1 MIKKAVKYQLFE
13 MKKTIMI
20 YYGVMIAI
28 YLVLSSATSNQGI
41 VSGSEV
47 TTAIF
52 LFVVGLNSFTN
63 SFKMFLQNGISR
75 ETLFCSYSISTT
87 IVAVFMAFVTSIVN
101 IVMNIFFNYELLY
114 FQIYGGGTIG
124 NNNNGFVKFIGGFLW
139 TAFLYMMA
147 IMLGYFITTLY
158 YRMNTKLKI
167 FVSVG
172 VPGFLLIGIPYIEY
186 NWTNGRIS
194 EGIFNFV
201 TYAFGITNGYN
212 PCYFMVTS
220 LVILMILGVLSYSL
234 IRRAVVKTS

>member
-20 YYGVMIAI
+20 YYGIMIAV
-28 YLVLSSATSNQGI
+28 YLVLMGISSKEGG
-41 VSGSEV
+41 VSGTEV

-63 SFKMFLQNGISR
+63 SFKMFLQNGLSR
-75 ETLFCSYSISTT
+75 KTLFYSYSISTA
-87 IVAVFMAFVTSIVN
+87 IVAVFMALVTSIVN

-139 TAFLYMMA
+139 IAFLYMMA
-147 IMLGYFITTLY
+147 AMLGYFITTLY
-158 YRMNTKLKI
+158 YRMNTKLKV

-186 NWTNGRIS
+186 NWTNGRIT
-194 EGIFNFV
+194 EGIFNFIV
-201 TYAFGITNGYN
+201 YVSGITNGYN
-212 PCYFMVTS
+212 PYYFMVTS
-220 LVILMILGVLSYSL
+220 LVVLIILGTLSYHL
-234 IRRAVVKTS
+234 IRKAVVKTS